1 MITQLKGKE
10 NGMKKLQRIVST
22 IGAAA
27 VVLGF
32 GAAFAGTASAMNV
45 PTPLNCGQQ
54 EAFQEVHEGYIYRYE
69 LFSQNG
75 TTYYYGVSVP
85 NVPAGWVPV
94 GEVACTA
101 GYPADYPHY

>member
-1 MITQLKGKE
+1 MNKIH
-10 NGMKKLQRIVST
+10 RIASI

-27 VVLGF
+27 VVLGV
-32 GAAFAGTASAMNV
+32 GATFAGTASAINV
-45 PTPLNCGQQ
+45 PTPLHCGEQ
-54 EAFQEVHEGYIYRYE
+54 AFQEVHEGYIYRYE
-69 LFSQNG
+69 LISQNG